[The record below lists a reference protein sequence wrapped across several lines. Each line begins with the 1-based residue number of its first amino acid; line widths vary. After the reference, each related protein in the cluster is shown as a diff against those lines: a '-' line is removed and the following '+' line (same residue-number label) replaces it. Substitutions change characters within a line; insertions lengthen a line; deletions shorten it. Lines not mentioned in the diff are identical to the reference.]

1 MQTSRRASCQRTSA
15 GGGGEGGEEGEE
27 SVAASYL
34 LLEHAHTRRKLWI
47 ISRKCLSLIQTS
59 PPIEN

>member
-15 GGGGEGGEEGEE
+15 GGGGEEGEE

-34 LLEHAHTRRKLWI
+34 LLEHAHTPQALDNQQKMPLTHSNI
-47 ISRKCLSLIQTS
+47 AA
-59 PPIEN
+59 N

>member
-15 GGGGEGGEEGEE
+15 GGEGGGEEGEE

-59 PPIEN
+59 PSIEN

>member
-34 LLEHAHTRRKLWI
+34 LLEHAHTPQALDNQQKMPLTHSNI
-47 ISRKCLSLIQTS
+47 AA
-59 PPIEN
+59 N

>member
-15 GGGGEGGEEGEE
+15 GGGGGEEEGEE

-34 LLEHAHTRRKLWI
+34 LLEHAHTPQALDNQQKMPLTHSNI
-47 ISRKCLSLIQTS
+47 AA
-59 PPIEN
+59 N

>member
-15 GGGGEGGEEGEE
+15 GGGEGGEEGEE

-34 LLEHAHTRRKLWI
+34 LLEHAHTPQALDNQQKMPLTHSNI
-47 ISRKCLSLIQTS
+47 AA
-59 PPIEN
+59 N